1 MQTMRVRKG
10 DLVHILT
17 GKDRGKQGHVIDAR
31 PKEGKVVV
39 ENVNVVKRHTKPR
52 PMQNASRMGGSAMT
66 PGGVIERP
74 SPLPVGS
81 VMVVCPVCK
90 RPTRVG
96 MQDRDAHGEH
106 VKVRVCKRADCGQEI
121 DR

>member
-10 DLVHILT
+10 DLVHVLS
-17 GKDRGKQGHVIDAR
+17 GKDRGKQGRVIDAR
-31 PKEGKVVV
+31 PKDGKVVV
-39 ENVNVVKRHTKPR
+39 ENVNIVKRHTKPR
-52 PMQNASRMGGSAMT
+52 PIQNSSQMGGNAMT
-66 PGGVIERP
+66 PGGVIDKP
-74 SPLPVGS
+74 SPLPVGN

-96 MQDRDAHGEH
+96 IRERDSHGEH
-106 VKVRVCKRADCGQEI
+106 VKVRVCKRVDCGQEI